1 MYDNLNK
8 KQKGKQPVAVVTGG
22 NRGIGLNITEAF
34 VDAGYFVVIGARKN
48 YGLHEKFGKQVIFE
62 SIDVRDEESHRKLV
76 KLAIKHSGKLDV
88 YVNNAG
94 YSSWRSIER
103 IDGPFLDELL
113 DTNLK
118 GAFWGCKAAAEVLK
132 NGGSIINISSLAG
145 KRGSANNSAYAA
157 SKFGMN
163 GLTQSLAKELG
174 PKGIRVN
181 ALCPVLIPTDGLLE
195 ALKGSQAPGK
205 DNPNGFISK
214 FAAENAALKRL
225 PTGEDVGAMCVVL
238 ASKVSSAVTGQC
250 INIDCGV
257 FPQ

>member
-1 MYDNLNK
+1 MYDNLNTNE
-8 KQKGKQPVAVVTGG
+8 QSQQPTVVITGG

-34 VDAGYFVVIGARKN
+34 VNAGYFVVIGARNN
-48 YGLHEKFGKQVIFE
+48 YGLHKKFGKQVVFE

-94 YSSWRSIER
+94 YSAWKSIDR

-118 GAFWGCKAAAEVLK
+118 GAFWGCKAAAGSLK
-132 NGGSIINISSLAG
+132 KGGSIINISSIAG
-145 KRGSANNSAYAA
+145 KRGSSNNSAYVA

-174 PKGIRVN
+174 PNGIRVN
-181 ALCPVLIPTDGLLE
+181 ALCPVLIRTDGLLE

-205 DNPNGFISK
+205 NNPQDFILK
-214 FAAENAALKRL
+214 FTADNAALKRL
-225 PTGEDVGAMCVVL
+225 PTGEEVGTMCVVL
-238 ASKVSSAVTGQC
+238 ASKASSAVTGQC